1 VKVVGYGA
9 NDDSLLPSFS
19 PTWISFVTLYG
30 GIVAF
35 PNIRGGSEFGKDWAN
50 AGQKSHV
57 MNGVRDFVSATCAEF
72 QFSRGMN
79 FRQNVPVNTLQRKST
94 LPVTKRVLSARALV
108 EYWSFAALPPPP
120 LAHSKLQYRRKVPM
134 TLFACVFCHPNYV
147 CIMLICSG
155 SIPYSILAFIG

>member
-1 VKVVGYGA
+1 MVREDASLFEAKVKVLGYGA

-57 MNGVRDFVSATCAEF
+57 MNGVRDFISATYAEF

-79 FRQNVPVNTLQRKST
+79 FQQMC
-94 LPVTKRVLSARALV
+94 
-108 EYWSFAALPPPP
+108 
-120 LAHSKLQYRRKVPM
+120 Q
-134 TLFACVFCHPNYV
+134 
-147 CIMLICSG
+147 
-155 SIPYSILAFIG
+155 SIPCRGKVHCPWQGEYCRRERWWNIGHSQHCLRPPWHIQSCSIEERFP